1 MNRKQYI
8 QENIATDSLKTVGKG
23 IHDFMK
29 DDESIIDT
37 IQNYGDIAGMI
48 PVVGNIV
55 DLASAGVDVLQGQ
68 FGDAGM
74 RTIQAVPG
82 FGQAALGTK
91 LGAKVLSKTGVLK
104 KPATAL
110 ATVSKS
116 KPVAA
121 ASVVAPFASG
131 AVQGVKDAIG
141 TGTETGTEKSA
152 ESETAVATADNRQA
166 IARDMGLAQA
176 VTALQ
181 MAARQGPR
189 VVRHGTLQTFESVS
203 ADITR
208 CLLEKTG
215 KERIVSSGIEA
226 VARAGKKVK
235 GTPDAPTVTPEDKK
249 QGLLSRFLVPGLG
262 IGTGIAAAIGL
273 PLAVGKL
280 YGRDTSEPSGQGPGS
295 KDASD
300 GGVGQGTSGV
310 LDRLSALYGFI
321 PGFNPAGAALGA
333 LGKRV
338 GA

>member
-1 MNRKQYI
+1 MTALNRKQYI

-91 LGAKVLSKTGVLK
+91 LGAKGLSKLGVLQR
-104 KPATAL
+104 PTRAL

-116 KPVAA
+116 KPAAA

-131 AVQGVKDAIG
+131 AVQGVKDATG
-141 TGTETGTEKSA
+141 TGTETETEKSA
-152 ESETAVATADNRQA
+152 ESETAMATADNQQA

-176 VTALQ
+176 VAAFQ

-189 VVRHGTLQTFESVS
+189 VIKHGTLQRFESVS
-203 ADITR
+203 VDITR
-208 CLLEKTG
+208 CLLENAKT
-215 KERIVSSGIEA
+215 RAAREA
-226 VARAGKKVK
+226 ARRVLRGE
-235 GTPDAPTVTPEDKK
+235 DDKK
-249 QGLLSRFLVPGLG
+249 QGLVSRTLVPGLG
-262 IGTGIAAAIGL
+262 VGTAIAAAIGL

-300 GGVGQGTSGV
+300 GGVGQGTAGV

-333 LGKRV
+333 LGRRV